1 MSTMSELHR
10 ITQEIKADD
19 LDILADIAY
28 LQENAM
34 REEMDE
40 EVDHVY
46 EQFIDNHPEA
56 LL

>member
-10 ITQEIKADD
+10 LMQEIKADD